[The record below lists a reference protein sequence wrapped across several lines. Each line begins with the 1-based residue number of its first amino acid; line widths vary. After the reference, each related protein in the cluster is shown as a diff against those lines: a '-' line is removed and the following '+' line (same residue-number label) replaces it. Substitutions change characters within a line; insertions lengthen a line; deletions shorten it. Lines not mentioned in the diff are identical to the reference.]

1 MTSSFGTIVGR
12 ERDKIPGYGIDN
24 YAATEA
30 DLTTEVNNQI
40 TRNQDDTRRFYD
52 EMAQIQKLLLKLLY
66 ETYRLWQ
73 LFLSQLAK
81 LYEYISKDRKHK
93 KKSTKQWTS

>member
-30 DLTTEVNNQI
+30 DLTNAANDRDWETEMI
-40 TRNQDDTRRFYD
+40 
-52 EMAQIQKLLLKLLY
+52 L
-66 ETYRLWQ
+66 
-73 LFLSQLAK
+73 
-81 LYEYISKDRKHK
+81 
-93 KKSTKQWTS
+93 